1 MKKKKKATT
10 KKTTVTIKETAAE
23 KKSKKETPKTTLK
36 PAQKSKEIKKVK
48 AKTEK
53 KKAPLKTTKKVAK
66 KKITEKPKKKVEAKK
81 KEVKV
86 KVKAKVKI
94 KEKPKKEKVKAEVKV
109 KIKKKEIK
117 KVVAKKE
124 KKPKK
129 VAPAVTKKVKP
140 EKIIEKPEKKIKAK
154 KVSLPRKALLKKPVK
169 VLPLIERKPEKVLRP
184 VIEAKYPP
192 ELAEIL
198 PKGYDEDS
206 VTLMIV
212 DPGKLFAYWE
222 VQKDT
227 VASHKGILTLR
238 VYDVTGVEFDGSNA
252 NSYSDIAVHERL
264 GSWYLDVN
272 SEKEFIV
279 DIGFINPAGVFVTVA
294 RSNKVS
300 TPRRAVAEE
309 GALTGLYEA
318 GPRIGYE

>member
-1 MKKKKKATT
+1 MKKKAST
-10 KKTTVTIKETAAE
+10 KKITVKIKEKAKE
-23 KKSKKETPKTTLK
+23 KKSKKEEP
-36 PAQKSKEIKKVK
+36 
-48 AKTEK
+48 
-53 KKAPLKTTKKVAK
+53 
-66 KKITEKPKKKVEAKK
+66 KK
-81 KEVKV
+81 KEVKAKV
-86 KVKAKVKI
+86 KVKR
-94 KEKPKKEKVKAEVKV
+94 KEEPE
-109 KIKKKEIK
+109 KKEIK

-140 EKIIEKPEKKIKAK
+140 EKIIKKPEKEIKAK
-154 KVSLPRKALLKKPVK
+154 KVPFPGKALLKKPIK
-169 VLPLIERKPEKVLRP
+169 VPPLIERKPEKVLRP
-184 VIEAKYPP
+184 VTEAKYPP

-212 DPGKLFAYWE
+212 DPEKLFAYWE
-222 VQKDT
+222 VQEDT

-238 VYDVTGVEFDGSNA
+238 AYDVTDVEFDGSNA

-318 GPRIGYE
+318 GLRIGYE

>member
-1 MKKKKKATT
+1 MKKKATT

-36 PAQKSKEIKKVK
+36 PVQKSKEIKKVK

-66 KKITEKPKKKVEAKK
+66 KKITEKPKKEKV
-81 KEVKV
+81 
-86 KVKAKVKI
+86 KVKI
-94 KEKPKKEKVKAEVKV
+94 KEKPE
-109 KIKKKEIK
+109 KKEIK

-140 EKIIEKPEKKIKAK
+140 EKIIKKPEKEIKAK
-154 KVSLPRKALLKKPVK
+154 KVPFPGKALLKKPVK
-169 VLPLIERKPEKVLRP
+169 VPPFIERKPEKVLRP
-184 VIEAKYPP
+184 VTEAKYPP
-192 ELAEIL
+192 DLAEIL

-222 VQKDT
+222 VQEDT
-227 VASHKGILTLR
+227 VASHEGTLILR
-238 VYDVTGVEFDGSNA
+238 VYDVTDVEFDGLNA

-272 SEKEFIV
+272 PEKEFIV

-309 GALTGLYEA
+309 GVLPELYEA